1 MRRIAILCFFVLSLA
16 QVASSQK
23 VGNFVGKWD
32 VTIRMRAP
40 SRIVN
45 EQWTIQGTG
54 ENLKGMVKAETGEYP
69 LTFEVHELRMRA
81 MFKVG
86 DMAHKVLATLDGDE
100 MDGSLTIE
108 SPAGKKDEY
117 LWTAKRNKSGT

>member
-23 VGNFVGKWD
+23 LANIAGKWD

-40 SRIVN
+40 SRLVN
-45 EQWTIQGTG
+45 EQWTIQQKGQEFT
-54 ENLKGMVKAETGEYP
+54 GMVKATSGEHP
-69 LTFEVHELRMRA
+69 LTFEVNDVRMRA

-86 DMAHKVLATLDGDE
+86 DMYHKVIATVDGDV

-108 SPAGKKDEY
+108 APSGQKDEY
-117 LWTAKRNKSGT
+117 IWSAKRNKS